1 MDLGHGAESNGTAES
16 TVDNMKIM
24 WHVVIHV
31 VFLLSLLI
39 LSISEGILAP
49 HASPPSPAPD
59 SH

>member
-24 WHVVIHV
+24 QVVIHV

-39 LSISEGILAP
+39 LSISEGILPP